1 MNPPV
6 VANVGKRTHSPSPQN
21 YYPKPNTSQAYP
33 LPPQPQSK
41 YCALTPFSRQN
52 IAICLWYT
60 SWMKI
65 NYLLTFLPTILWM
78 ISVFHFVCLY
88 ILVHFCLNFCNLLS
102 LIVYFIYDYILYLFL
117 PIIFPS
123 FLEKKNR
130 WKSYNLYMNEPKT
143 HKKTNKTIQKWRRA
157 DEARVK
163 WPVPFCGTVS
173 WYFCY
178 SLFLQI
184 SLFFLSLFSEL
195 LIVSSS
201 PPPPHH
207 HHNLFS
213 ILFFP
218 ACNHPFFQFCGI
230 FIIIGEIY
238 PFSIHFCCRLI
249 RTLTMT

>member
-1 MNPPV
+1 MNEDKLLTYFLTNDLMNDFGFPFCLSIYSRSFLSKFLQSSFSNSVLNLRLYFIFIP
-6 VANVGKRTHSPSPQN
+6 ANHFSF
-21 YYPKPNTSQAYP
+21 
-33 LPPQPQSK
+33 
-41 YCALTPFSRQN
+41 FSR
-52 IAICLWYT
+52 
-60 SWMKI
+60 
-65 NYLLTFLPTILWM
+65 
-78 ISVFHFVCLY
+78 
-88 ILVHFCLNFCNLLS
+88 
-102 LIVYFIYDYILYLFL
+102 
-117 PIIFPS
+117 
-123 FLEKKNR
+123 KKNR

-195 LIVSSS
+195 LIVSPS